1 MVVAVAAIVVAFVV
15 RSQGTTGEEQGQP
28 AGRGKLYSEREAGTC
43 IYKGRKKS
51 ATWEESTIIYKE
63 GRRRSKKTQQQ
74 IEETQRQR
82 VNEEGRGKKEIGR
95 LELRVSEKEERN
107 GGGFGVPKS

>member
-51 ATWEESTIIYKE
+51 ATW
-63 GRRRSKKTQQQ
+63 
-74 IEETQRQR
+74 
-82 VNEEGRGKKEIGR
+82 
-95 LELRVSEKEERN
+95 
-107 GGGFGVPKS
+107 